1 MLNELKIVNMSKI
14 LSKLEI
20 LGLQNFC
27 FCFVGKNY
35 LRLISLFF
43 QVNKWHISTPYHCR
57 NYKRKVVDIINSLEP
72 KVVVEIG
79 CGVGD
84 IINRIDSDI
93 KFGFDNDKSVIKLAT
108 FLNKKTHFKEA
119 SFKGISKVDS
129 LREIDALF
137 AINWLHG
144 LELPLI
150 NEMFSHL
157 ISTSKIKYIIVD
169 QLLKINNNQNIHNYD
184 QIFASNFKKL
194 KIENDDGDNVR
205 NILVFK
211 NKFLK

>member
-1 MLNELKIVNMSKI
+1 MLLGNNSIKELSARALKVSNNSSE
-14 LSKLEI
+14 L
-20 LGLQNFC
+20 
-27 FCFVGKNY
+27 
-35 LRLISLFF
+35 
-43 QVNKWHISTPYHCR
+43 HCSWF
-57 NYKRKVVDIINSLEP
+57 NSSE
-72 KVVVEIG
+72 E
-79 CGVGD
+79 
-84 IINRIDSDI
+84 
-93 KFGFDNDKSVIKLAT
+93 
-108 FLNKKTHFKEA
+108 FKEA

-144 LELPLI
+144 VELPLI